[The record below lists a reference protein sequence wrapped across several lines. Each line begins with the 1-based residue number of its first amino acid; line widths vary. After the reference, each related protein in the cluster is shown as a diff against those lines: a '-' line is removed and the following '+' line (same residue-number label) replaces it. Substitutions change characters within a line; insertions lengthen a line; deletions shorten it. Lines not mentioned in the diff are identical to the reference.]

1 MNFVSRLDKVCPLI
15 SALKSKSKPDCLA
28 HQASVTMLNMLYIH
42 ICIYVFTNPTSHKLF
57 ACGRHRCMTRDELL
71 HL

>member
-1 MNFVSRLDKVCPLI
+1 MNFVSRLDQVCPLI

-42 ICIYVFTNPTSHKLF
+42 IYVYMYLQIPRATSCSL
-57 ACGRHRCMTRDELL
+57 AEGIAA
-71 HL
+71 